1 MSIST
6 PNDTTSATTADQLT
20 KASLTGRKL
29 PTAAVALLPFA
40 VLAVTLGLF
49 AITPLQGY
57 AGFIVFALI
66 LYLISQTAI
75 SFTYEGSRQARDRLA
90 TTLISVAFVLALLP
104 LVLILSYTIAR
115 GLRALT
121 GDFLTHSMFTIVST
135 QPGGGATHAILG
147 TVLVSL
153 IAAVIAVPLGILTAI
168 YLVEYGG
175 KTKFGRAVS
184 FFVDVMTGVPSIV
197 SGLFIYTFWLLALGF
212 QKTAFAGSLSL
223 VLLMLPIVVRSTE
236 EMLKLVPNDL
246 REASYALGIPKWR
259 TIIKIV
265 LPTALSGII
274 TGVMLGIA
282 RIMGETA
289 PLLLLVGT
297 TPRINS
303 DPFNGQ
309 MSTLPTFIYQ
319 YFGLAAGDISSPNS
333 DRAWTASLTLILLIM
348 LINLGAR
355 LLARL
360 TKTR

>member
-1 MSIST
+1 MNT
-6 PNDTTSATTADQLT
+6 PTTSSVTADR
-20 KASLTGRKL
+20 KPAEGSMLTGRKL
-29 PTAAVALLPFA
+29 PTSVIALLPFV

-49 AITPLQGY
+49 AITDLQGY

-66 LYLISQTAI
+66 LYLVAQSII
-75 SFTYEGSRQARDRLA
+75 SFVYEGARQARDRLA
-90 TTLISVAFVLALLP
+90 TTLISVAFVLAILP
-104 LVLILSYTIAR
+104 LVLILSYTLGR

-121 GDFLTHSMFTIVST
+121 GEFLTHSMFTIVST

-147 TVLVSL
+147 TILVSL
-153 IAAVIAVPLGILTAI
+153 IASLIAVPLGILTAI

-175 KTKFGRAVS
+175 KTKFGRIVS
-184 FFVDVMTGVPSIV
+184 FFVDVMTGIPSIV
-197 SGLFIYTFWLLALGF
+197 SGLFIYTFWLLTLGF
-212 QKTAFAGSLSL
+212 QKTAFAGALSL

-236 EMLKLVPNDL
+236 EMLKLVPGEL
-246 REASYALGIPKWR
+246 REAAYALGIPKWR
-259 TIIKIV
+259 TIVKVV

-303 DPFNGQ
+303 DPFSGQ
-309 MSTLPTFIYQ
+309 MSTLPTFINQ
-319 YFGLAAGDISSPNS
+319 YFGLAAGNAASPNA
-333 DRAWTASLTLILLIM
+333 DRAWAASLTLILLIM

-360 TKTR
+360 TRTR